1 MTFHHTNFLTWGT
14 EPSTGLDLNQNARQT
29 KLDRAENNLDLKVW
43 KTVNPPV

>member
-1 MTFHHTNFLTWGT
+1 MTFRHTNFLTWGT

-29 KLDRAENNLDLKVW
+29 KLDRAENNLDLKIW